1 MKIFREKKD
10 DFMQMGIIRP
20 SKSPYTSPAFLV
32 PKNGG
37 GFWMVVDYQKVN
49 SKIVFH
55 LYPMPLTE
63 QALRKF

>member
-1 MKIFREKKD
+1 
-10 DFMQMGIIRP
+10 MQMGIIRP

-37 GFWMVVDYQKVN
+37 GFWMVVYYQKVN

>member
-1 MKIFREKKD
+1 MKIFREMKD

-20 SKSPYTSPAFLV
+20 TKSPCMSPAFLV

-49 SKIVFH
+49 SKTVFH
-55 LYPMPLTE
+55 LYPTPMTE
-63 QALRKF
+63 QASRKF